1 MKIEVLTELV
11 LDKKNNK
18 TNFVKNYNRTTKK

>member
-1 MKIEVLTELV
+1 MKLEVATELV
-11 LDKKNNK
+11 LDEKNNK